1 MNEFPAGSFLR
12 AMALVASLALA
23 GCGGGECYVGVKGTA
38 ASVTVKGTFPNDTCK
53 ALIANP
59 AKYVG
64 DVAEDSAKDLYA
76 MSERPTQPQV
86 CEYIIDGKNFI
97 VRDDGMLKVVGNILC
112 SGLARRADQR

>member
-1 MNEFPAGSFLR
+1 MSDSPRKVFTR
-12 AMALVASLALA
+12 AMALTAALA
-23 GCGGGECYVGVKGTA
+23 VSGCGGGECYVGVKGTA

-64 DVAEDSAKDLYA
+64 DIAEDSAKDLYA

-86 CEYIIDGKNFI
+86 CEYSLDGRTFI
-97 VRDDGMLKVVGNILC
+97 VRDEGMLKVVGNVLC
-112 SGLARRADQR
+112 SGLAKRADRQ

>member
-1 MNEFPAGSFLR
+1 MKISLR
-12 AMALVASLALA
+12 MLALMGPLA
-23 GCGGGECYVGVKGTA
+23 LQGCGGGECYVGVKGTA
-38 ASVTVKGTFPNDTCK
+38 ASVTVKSMFPNETCQ

-86 CEYIIDGKNFI
+86 CEYKIDGRNFV
-97 VRDDGMLKVVGNILC
+97 VRDEGMLKVVGNILC
-112 SGLARRADQR
+112 SGLAKRADRP

>member
-1 MNEFPAGSFLR
+1 MSDSSRKVFTR
-12 AMALVASLALA
+12 AMALAAALALS

-86 CEYIIDGKNFI
+86 CEYTIDGRSFI
-97 VRDDGMLKVVGNILC
+97 VRDEGMLKVVGNILC
-112 SGLARRADQR
+112 SGLARRADRP